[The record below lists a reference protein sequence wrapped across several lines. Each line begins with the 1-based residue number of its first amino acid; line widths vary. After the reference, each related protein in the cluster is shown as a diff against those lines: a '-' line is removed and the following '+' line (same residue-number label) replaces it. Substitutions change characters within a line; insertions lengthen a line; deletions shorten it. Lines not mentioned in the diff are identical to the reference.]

1 LYRFNRFARLFFPV
15 QQLLPSLPLSFLPSS
30 RLKLPCLTERPA
42 QLPVRP
48 SCRCRLHLISLR
60 LSLTLRALAMK

>member
-1 LYRFNRFARLFFPV
+1 LCRFNRFVRLYSPV
-15 QQLLPSLPLSFLPSS
+15 QQLLPSLPQSFLPSS
-30 RLKLPCLTERPA
+30 RLNLPCLTEHPS

-60 LSLTLRALAMK
+60 LSLMLHALAMK